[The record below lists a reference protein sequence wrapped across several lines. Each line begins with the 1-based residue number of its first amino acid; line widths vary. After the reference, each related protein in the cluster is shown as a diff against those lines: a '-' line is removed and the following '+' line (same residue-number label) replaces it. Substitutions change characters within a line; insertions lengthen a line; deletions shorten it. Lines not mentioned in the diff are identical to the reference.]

1 MSGCQIR
8 RRWVAL
14 SAGAVVLA
22 VLPAGLASARSKIP
36 DALDPAKL
44 VRDTN
49 MNVFAWAEAH
59 YEGSSP

>member
-8 RRWVAL
+8 RRWAEL

-22 VLPAGLASARSKIP
+22 VLSAGPASARSKIP
-36 DALDPAKL
+36 DAPDPAKL
-44 VRDTN
+44 VRETN
-49 MNVFAWAEAH
+49 LIVLARAEAH